1 MVSNNYMTL
10 IRTGIDGLD
19 KMLNGGIPEKS
30 ITSIIGPAGSG
41 KTIMSLQILYNNLL
55 EGKKCI
61 HITSSHS
68 VDELVTNGSL
78 FGWDFL
84 PYIDSKQLIFKNFK
98 PVELKIKD
106 SELHLISGFLEELP
120 DFLYTHNADVVVIDS
135 ITEFLMLCRTDIE
148 RRARLINLFGIFKT
162 NKKSVLIT
170 SETEVNT
177 PYSKFGIIE
186 FIVDGIITL
195 RRIESEDLSEILHV
209 MQINKMRWIKHSRE
223 VRQYDI
229 TNKGIEVYNKYQ
241 VMIGV
246 GQSGRTHT

>member
-1 MVSNNYMTL
+1 MS
-10 IRTGIDGLD
+10 IIQTGIDGLD

-55 EGKKCI
+55 DGKNCI
-61 HITSSHS
+61 YISSAHNEE
-68 VDELVTNGSL
+68 DELVTNASH
-78 FGWDFL
+78 FGWDFV
-84 PYIDSKQLIFKNFK
+84 PYIDKRQVLFKNFK
-98 PVELKIKD
+98 PVKLKIKD

-120 DFLYTHNADVVVIDS
+120 EFLYSHKADIVIIDS
-135 ITEFLMLCRTDIE
+135 ITEFMLLCRTDIE
-148 RRARLINLFGIFKT
+148 RRARLLNLFAILKA
-162 NKKSVLIT
+162 NQKSVLMT

-186 FIVDGIITL
+186 FVADGIITL
-195 RRIESEDLSEILHV
+195 RRIESEDLSEILHI

-229 TNKGIEVYNKYQ
+229 TDKGIEVYNKYQ
-241 VMIGV
+241 VMIGMNP
-246 GQSGRTHT
+246 GGGHYG

>member
-1 MVSNNYMTL
+1 MAL

-19 KMLNGGIPEKS
+19 KMLNGGIPEES

-41 KTIMSLQILYNNLL
+41 KTIMALQILYNNLL

-68 VDELVTNGSL
+68 VDELVMNGSQ

-84 PYIDSKQLIFKNFK
+84 PYIDSKQLLFKNFK
-98 PVELKIKD
+98 PVQLKIKD
-106 SELHLISGFLEELP
+106 SELHLISGFLDELP
-120 DFLYTHNADVVVIDS
+120 EFVYAHDADIVFIDS
-135 ITEFLMLCRTDIE
+135 ITEFMMLCRTDIE
-148 RRARLINLFGIFKT
+148 RRARLLNLFGLLKT
-162 NKKSVLIT
+162 NKKSVLMT

-177 PYSKFGIIE
+177 TYSKFGIIE
-186 FIVDGIITL
+186 FIADGIITL
-195 RRIESEDLSEILHV
+195 RRIESEDLSEILHI
-209 MQINKMRWIKHSRE
+209 MQINKMRWVKHSRE

-229 TNKGIEVYNKYQ
+229 TDKGIEVYNKYQ

-246 GQSGRTHT
+246 GQSGGTYT